1 MKISR
6 ELNVALNWILN
17 ELVPPLVRDQRWFG
31 WLLAKFLYGEK
42 TPVYLNFHAQ
52 LYDMDE
58 ESFRHAYE
66 DIQATALERPT
77 DLNQKC
83 VAAIEHAVVG
93 RMVLEV
99 GCGRGFL
106 CQRLAEHHDVTAVDI
121 VITDALK
128 AAAGTVRFHECSAES
143 LPFED
148 RSFDTVITTHTL
160 EHVRDLQAALAELRR
175 VCRKRLIIV
184 VPCERPH
191 RYTLSLHIHFF
202 PYAFSLLHTFMPK
215 MQYALEKLGG
225 DWFYFEEI
233 DSKR

>member
-6 ELNVALNWILN
+6 EFNVALNWVLN
-17 ELVPPLVRDQRWFG
+17 ELIPPLIRDQRLFG

-42 TPVYLNFHAQ
+42 APVYMNFHANV
-52 LYDMDE
+52 YDMDE
-58 ESFRHAYE
+58 EMFRHAYE
-66 DIQATALERPT
+66 DIQATALNRQT
-77 DLNQKC
+77 DLNRKC

-93 RMVLEV
+93 RKVLEV

-121 VITDALK
+121 VVTDTLK
-128 AAAGTVRFHECSAES
+128 SAGGSVRYHECGAEA

-160 EHVRDLQAALAELRR
+160 EHVRDLQAALTELRR
-175 VCRKRLIIV
+175 VCRNRLIIV

-202 PYAFSLLHTFMPK
+202 PYRFSVLHTFMPTK
-215 MQYALEKLGG
+215 QHTLEKLGG
-225 DWFYFEEI
+225 DWFYFEEAF
-233 DSKR
+233 SKR